1 MKKFSNYKQEKLST
15 AACAAIKV
23 VNGLTFTH
31 GSIANAIC
39 EYKSNNPIEKV
50 NENNFFLILIT
61 DLASG
66 SSVDW
71 AYDNANAKIA
81 FAIELRDKNQ
91 LGFILPANQIR
102 PACLEAWAGI
112 KKTLDSI

>member
-1 MKKFSNYKQEKLST
+1 LKKFSNYKQEKLST
-15 AACAAIKV
+15 AACAAIKA

-31 GSIANAIC
+31 GSIANTIC
-39 EYKSNNPIEKV
+39 EYESNNLIEKV

-71 AYDNANAKIA
+71 AYDKASVKLA
-81 FAIELRDKNQ
+81 FALELRDNEF
-91 LGFILPANQIR
+91 GFIFPASQIR
-102 PACLEAWAGI
+102 PACLETWAGI